1 MHPRLLGRR
10 CLHQDFQ
17 DKGIVR
23 MATVMAKT
31 PLSGAGQVRLQFGA
45 RKKTM
50 LPLAWDDFCY
60 WGDSRWTLQ
69 GT

>member
-1 MHPRLLGRR
+1 
-10 CLHQDFQ
+10 
-17 DKGIVR
+17 
-23 MATVMAKT
+23 MAKT

-50 LPLAWDDFCY
+50 LPLAWDDFCD

-69 GT
+69 GTKRT